1 MAIIVTANYTFSKIF
16 RLLSSSV
23 ASIILSQMHIYIYI
37 YIYIY
42 VYMQLG
48 INLPSKTLIPP
59 LFLPS
64 PF

>member
-16 RLLSSSV
+16 RLLPSSV

-37 YIYIY
+37 YIYAIGY
-42 VYMQLG
+42 Q
-48 INLPSKTLIPP
+48 STLKNTNPTS
-59 LFLPS
+59 FLPS